1 MSTGLPLEGVKV
13 VEFSHMVMGPTCGL
27 VLADLGADVIKVEPM
42 GGGDKTRKLGG
53 SGAGY
58 FPMFNRNK
66 RSLTVDLKSEQ
77 GIAFVKR
84 LIAGADVVTE
94 NFRPGGLDGMGLGY
108 EDLMVDNPRLV
119 YCSLKGFLSGPY
131 EKRAALDEVVQT
143 MGGLTYMTGPPG
155 QPLRAGTSVNDIMGG
170 LFAAIGIMAALHQRT
185 TTGAG
190 QLVRSSLF
198 ENNVFLVGQHMA
210 QYGVTGVPAAPM
222 PVRESAWA
230 VYDLFDTADDEKIFV
245 GVVSDTQWAA
255 FCLAFE
261 LRDLVGDP
269 RYATNARRVEARD
282 TLLPLLRAQFK
293 ARTRDEASRLLESAR
308 LPFAPLQRPEDLFDD
323 PHLAEPGAMT
333 ELTLPGGRTLPLPAL
348 PLEMGGR
355 RLAKRLDLPRAGEH
369 NQDIARDL
377 GYTDNQIEQLQDIGV
392 IGIDQQNPVPVTIG

>member
-1 MSTGLPLEGVKV
+1 
-13 VEFSHMVMGPTCGL
+13 MVMGPTCGL
-27 VLADLGADVIKVEPM
+27 ILADLGAEVIKVEPV
-42 GGGDKTRKLGG
+42 GDGDKTRALGG

-66 RSLTVDLKSEQ
+66 KSLTVDLKSAA

-94 NFRPGGLDGMGLGY
+94 NFRPGGLDAMGLGY
-108 EDLMVDNPRLV
+108 EDLRAENPGLV

-185 TTGAG
+185 VTGAG

-210 QYGVTGVPAAPM
+210 QYAVTGVPAAPM
-222 PVRESAWA
+222 PARESAWA
-230 VYDLFDTADDEKIFV
+230 VYDLFDTGDGEKIFV
-245 GVVSDTQWAA
+245 GVVSDTQWVA
-255 FCLAFE
+255 FCRAFDLTELAAE
-261 LRDLVGDP
+261 P
-269 RYATNARRVEARD
+269 AYATNAGRVQTRD
-282 TLLPLLRAQFK
+282 TLIPILRDLFA
-293 ARTRDEASRLLESAR
+293 AHTRDELSARLESAR

-333 ELTLPGGRTLPLPAL
+333 ELTLADGRQVPLPAL
-348 PLEMGGR
+348 PLELGGQ
-355 RLAKRLDLPRAGEH
+355 RLGKRLDLPRPGEH
-369 NQDIARDL
+369 SEQIARSL
-377 GYTDNQIEQLQDIGV
+377 GYTDAAIADLQDTGV
-392 IGIDQQNPVPVTIG
+392 IGTDQNDQVPVLTG

>member
-1 MSTGLPLEGVKV
+1 MSTGLPLEGVRV

-27 VLADLGADVIKVEPM
+27 ILADLGADVIKVEPM
-42 GGGDKTRKLGG
+42 GGGDKTRGLGG

-84 LIAGADVVTE
+84 LVAGADVVTE

-108 EDLMVDNPRLV
+108 RDLKVDNPGLV

-131 EKRAALDEVVQT
+131 EQRAALDEVVQT

-185 TTGAG
+185 TTGTG

-255 FCLAFE
+255 FCLAFD

-269 RYATNARRVEARD
+269 QYATNAGRVKARD
-282 TLLPLLRAQFK
+282 TLLPLLREQFRS
-293 ARTRDEASRLLESAR
+293 RTRDEASRLLESAR

-323 PHLAEPGAMT
+323 PHLAMPGAMT

-348 PLEMGGR
+348 PLEMDGR
-355 RLAKRLDLPRAGEH
+355 RLAKRLDLPRPGEH
-369 NQDIARDL
+369 SQSIARDL
-377 GYTDNQIEQLQDIGV
+377 GYTDEAIEQLQDAGV
-392 IGIDQQNPVPVTIG
+392 LGIDQQETVTVG